1 MVLAGEC
8 LFFRNFIRTV
18 INGCRIMVKVD
29 WDHVLMVRYAS
40 SSSEAALSDGGHG
53 DMDRITLLLNGGNL
67 SSDPLNS
74 SFLFISL
81 VNEGMKM
88 EVE

>member
-1 MVLAGEC
+1 ML
-8 LFFRNFIRTV
+8 L
-18 INGCRIMVKVD
+18 
-29 WDHVLMVRYAS
+29 
-40 SSSEAALSDGGHG
+40 SSSEAAVNDGGRG
-53 DMDRITLLLNGGNL
+53 DMDRITLPLNSDNL

-88 EVE
+88 EEGGGN

>member
-1 MVLAGEC
+1 MA
-8 LFFRNFIRTV
+8 
-18 INGCRIMVKVD
+18 KVD
-29 WDHVLMVRYAS
+29 GDRVLMVRYAS
-40 SSSEAALSDGGHG
+40 FSSSEAALSDGRHG

-88 EVE
+88 EEGRGNKGQSP